1 MMPHF
6 RRNIIGLLAGAGLL
20 LGQCQSQ
27 KIPAAAT
34 NLNTA
39 FEISLNQKLA
49 LTGENQKVL
58 GEIIFTQLDDSRCP
72 ANAMC
77 VRQGAAVAS
86 FTIQAKGAEKQNL
99 RLFIGDFMAND
110 SRNKRNQ
117 TADTVMLQLENN
129 GSYELILKAVMPY
142 PGTSNGTPQATIQI
156 NKS

>member
-1 MMPHF
+1 MPLF
-6 RRNIIGLLAGAGLL
+6 FQNIIPLLAGAGLIL
-20 LGQCQSQ
+20 VQCQSQ

-58 GEIIFTQLDDSRCP
+58 GEIIFTNLDDSRCP

-86 FTIQAKGAEKQNL
+86 FTVQAKGAEKQNV

-110 SRNKRNQ
+110 ARNKRNQ
-117 TADTVMLQLENN
+117 TADTVMVQLENN
-129 GSYELILKAVMPY
+129 AAYRLILKAIMPY
-142 PGTSNGTPQATIQI
+142 PGTSAGTPQATILI
-156 NKS
+156 TKP